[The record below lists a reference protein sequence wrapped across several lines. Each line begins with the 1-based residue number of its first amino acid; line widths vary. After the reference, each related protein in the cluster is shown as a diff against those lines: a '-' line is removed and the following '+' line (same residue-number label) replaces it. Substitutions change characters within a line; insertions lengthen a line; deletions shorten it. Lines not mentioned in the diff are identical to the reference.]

1 MATVVQRDDVYILN
15 YCTKSVARDNTDAR
29 HNYGQYSPGDT
40 RASIAE
46 AWRFP
51 VIDSYYDRRS
61 YENSYAFNTV
71 TFVFVNTNDTARD
84 VAVIGTFSDLV
95 TPIPMPRVGDSVYCA
110 VSVAVPKGQVHRYR
124 FVVDGKTTIDPVNP
138 QRVTTPEGTQWS
150 RFFTQYCTDIISFER
165 WELTLLLRLTD
176 HILPFRTI
184 EGQRFLN
191 IYLNN
196 VDRQSKD
203 TQYAR
208 AYRLDQPIGV
218 VNFIDKILAREESHR
233 LTDYKVC
240 LELIDR
246 VLRQRDPYEEPAEM
260 PISMYD
266 DLYNQM
272 AQDTGVQGWDYS
284 RYSSPRYFLQ
294 LLRRH
299 TYTGAFSHPKYGGNA
314 GAAGW
319 AYLAHNL
326 ADPVTGALPS
336 AESQTTAFDWSRAL
350 EKPLGRSPE
359 YHG

>member
-1 MATVVQRDDVYILN
+1 
-15 YCTKSVARDNTDAR
+15 
-29 HNYGQYSPGDT
+29 
-40 RASIAE
+40 
-46 AWRFP
+46 
-51 VIDSYYDRRS
+51 
-61 YENSYAFNTV
+61 
-71 TFVFVNTNDTARD
+71 
-84 VAVIGTFSDLV
+84 
-95 TPIPMPRVGDSVYCA
+95 
-110 VSVAVPKGQVHRYR
+110 
-124 FVVDGKTTIDPVNP
+124 VNP

-203 TQYAR
+203 TQYAH

-246 VLRQRDPYEEPAEM
+246 VLRQRDPYEEPAQM
-260 PISMYD
+260 PVSMYE

>member
-1 MATVVQRDDVYILN
+1 MATIVQRDDTYLLN
-15 YCTKSVARDNTDAR
+15 WCTKSLARDNTDAR
-29 HNYGQYSPGDT
+29 HNYGQYSPDDRRG
-40 RASIAE
+40 SIAE

-51 VIDSYYDRRS
+51 VIDSYYDGHS
-61 YENSYAFNTV
+61 YEDSYAFNTV
-71 TFVFVNTNDTARD
+71 TFVFVNSDDAARD
-84 VAVIGTFSDLV
+84 VAVIGTFADLV
-95 TPIPMPRVGDSVYCA
+95 RPIAMPRVSDSVYHT
-110 VSVAVPKGQVHRYR
+110 VTVVVPKGEVHRYR
-124 FVVDGKTTIDPVNP
+124 FVVDGKTMLDPVNP

-150 RFFTQYCTDIISFER
+150 RFFTQYCTQIISLER
-165 WELTLLLRLTD
+165 WEVELLLRLTD
-176 HILPFRTI
+176 RILPFRTI
-184 EGQRFLN
+184 ESQRFLN
-191 IYLNN
+191 LFFYTA
-196 VDRQSKD
+196 DRQSKD

-233 LTDYKVC
+233 LIDYKIC

-246 VLRQRDPYEEPAEM
+246 VLRERDRYEEPAQM
-260 PISMYD
+260 PVSLYD

-272 AQDTGVQGWDYS
+272 AQDSGVQYWDYS

-326 ADPVTGALPS
+326 ADPLTGELPS
-336 AESQTTAFDWSRAL
+336 SESQTSAFAWSRAL
-350 EKPLGRSPE
+350 EKPLGKSPE
-359 YHG
+359 YRG